1 MTKQQAEKK
10 TVKFE
15 TEVSKLLDIVANSL
29 YTEKEIFLRELISNS
44 SDACE
49 KLRYVSQTDS
59 KAPKTNKFQIRIH
72 LNEKN
77 KTISIKDNGIGMDD
91 KDMQSNLGTIAKSGT
106 EEFIKKMGDKKGDI
120 NQIGKFGVGFYSSFM
135 VSDQVVVRSKKYD
148 SSSGYLWTS
157 DGKGTFSIEET
168 EYNEIGTEITL
179 SIKKDEKEFLSKYK
193 IEEIIKKYSDFVPFP
208 IFVTSEEDKNDK
220 KKDDKTEEQVNS
232 AEAIWLK
239 DKSKIKK
246 DDYKSFYNQVS
257 NYYDEPLTTI
267 HFKAEGVVNYTA
279 LLYLPKSQPQ
289 DLYHPDRKNKLK
301 LYVNKVFI
309 SDKLDALIPAWL
321 RFVPGVVD
329 TEDLSLNI
337 SREILQNNAVINKIS
352 NAITKRALKE
362 ILELKKKKPD
372 EFKDFWKNFGPV
384 VKEGL
389 YEFND
394 FHDQIFEFSTFNCSE
409 KEEMITLDQYVT
421 DFSNDKKKIYYI
433 SGENK
438 ENLINSPQMELFK
451 NKKIN
456 VLLITDPVD
465 EFWMP
470 MKMKFKDYEF
480 TSITKGEVDIE
491 DKKESKKD
499 KQEPKEDK
507 DFVGFLKDNLKDKV
521 KDVKISKRLTT
532 SASCLVA
539 DENDMDMH
547 LKKLMA
553 ANNQNISDEKRI
565 LEININ
571 HELVNKLKSLDKN
584 QKDKFCEIL
593 YDHAKLMEGESLD
606 DPKKYTNLVS
616 ELFYN
621 RPKILPKIF
630 KFIWLLL
637 F

>member
-135 VSDQVVVRSKKYD
+135 VSDQVVVRSKKYN

-208 IFVTSEEDKNDK
+208 IFVTSEDDKNDN
-220 KKDDKTEEQVNS
+220 KKDDKTEEQVNT

-352 NAITKRALKE
+352 NAITKRVLKE

-409 KEEMITLDQYVT
+409 KKEMITLDQYLT

-480 TSITKGEVDIE
+480 TSITKGEIDIE

-499 KQEPKEDK
+499 KEEPKEDK

-616 ELFYN
+616 ELVS
-621 RPKILPKIF
+621 L
-630 KFIWLLL
+630 
-637 F
+637 

>member
-59 KAPKTNKFQIRIH
+59 SVEKTKQFEIRVHISK
-72 LNEKN
+72 KN
-77 KTISIKDNGIGMDD
+77 KTITIKDNGIGMDE

-106 EEFIKKMGDKKGDI
+106 EDFIKKMGDKKGDI

-135 VSDQVVVRSKKYD
+135 VSDQVVVRSKKYN
-148 SSSGYLWTS
+148 SQEGFLWTS
-157 DGKGTFSIEET
+157 DGKGTFSIEKT
-168 EYNEIGTEITL
+168 NYNNNGTEIVL
-179 SIKKDEKEFLSKYK
+179 SIKKDESEFLSKYR

-208 IFVTSEEDKNDK
+208 IFVSSEEDDKEKKDK
-220 KKDDKTEEQVNS
+220 KEVESQINS

-239 DKSKIKK
+239 DKSKIKEE
-246 DDYKSFYNQVS
+246 DYKNFFNQISNFY
-257 NYYDEPLTTI
+257 DDPLKTI

-309 SDKLDALIPAWL
+309 SDKLESLIPAWL
-321 RFVPGVVD
+321 RFIPGVVD

-352 NAITKRALKE
+352 NAITKRILKE
-362 ILELKKKKPD
+362 ISELKKKKPE
-372 EFKDFWKNFGPV
+372 EFLSFWKNFGPV
-384 VKEGL
+384 IKEGL

-394 FHDQIFEFSTFNCSE
+394 FHDQIFEFTLFHCSE
-409 KEEMITLDQYVT
+409 KNEMISLDEYIS
-421 DFSNDKKKIYYI
+421 DFSNEKKKIYYI

-451 NKKIN
+451 NKNIN

-470 MKMKFKDYEF
+470 MKMKFKEYEF

-491 DKKESKKD
+491 EKSDKSEDIK
-499 KQEPKEDK
+499 EPKENL
-507 DFVGFLKDNLKDKV
+507 DFVAYLKNLLKDKV
-521 KDVKISKRLTT
+521 KDVKVSKRLTT

-571 HELVNKLKSLDKN
+571 HTLVSKVKSLEKS
-584 QKDKFCEIL
+584 QKDKFSEIL
-593 YDHAKLMEGESLD
+593 YDHAKLMEGENLD
-606 DPKKYTNLVS
+606 DPKKYTNLIAELVS
-616 ELFYN
+616 L
-621 RPKILPKIF
+621 
-630 KFIWLLL
+630 
-637 F
+637 

>member
-59 KAPKTNKFQIRIH
+59 TLNKTSKFEIRVHINK
-72 LNEKN
+72 KN
-77 KTISIKDNGIGMDD
+77 KTITITDNGIGMNEE
-91 KDMQSNLGTIAKSGT
+91 DMQSNLGTIAKSGT
-106 EEFIKKMGDKKGDI
+106 EEFIKKMGNKKGDI
-120 NQIGKFGVGFYSSFM
+120 NQIGRFGVGFYSSFM
-135 VSDQVVVRSKKYD
+135 VSDQVVVRSKKYN
-148 SSSGYLWTS
+148 SKNSFLWTS
-157 DGKGTFSIEET
+157 DGKGTFSIENT
-168 EYNEIGTEITL
+168 EYNKNGTEITL
-179 SIKKDEKEFLSKYK
+179 SIKKNENEFLSKYK

-208 IFVTSEEDKNDK
+208 IFVSSDDEKEEK
-220 KKDDKTEEQVNS
+220 EIQVNS
-232 AEAIWLK
+232 AIAIWLK
-239 DKSKIKK
+239 DKSKIKEE
-246 DDYKSFYNQVS
+246 DYKNFYNQTS
-257 NYYDEPLTTI
+257 SFYDEPLKTI
-267 HFKAEGVVNYTA
+267 HFKAEGVVNYTS
-279 LLYLPKSQPQ
+279 LLFLPKSQPQ
-289 DLYHPDRKNKLK
+289 DLYHPDRKNNLK

-321 RFVPGVVD
+321 RFIPGVVD

-352 NAITKRALKE
+352 SALTKRVLKE
-362 ILELKKKKPD
+362 ISELKNKKYD
-372 EFKDFWKNFGPV
+372 DFKNFWMNFGPV
-384 VKEGL
+384 IKEGL

-394 FHDQIFEFSTFNCSE
+394 FHDQIFNFAMFNSSE
-409 KEEMITLDQYVT
+409 TDEMISLDDYISKY
-421 DFSNDKKKIYYI
+421 SNDKKKIYYI

-438 ENLINSPQMELFK
+438 ENLMNSPQMELFK

-456 VLLITDPVD
+456 VLLVTDPVD

-470 MKMKFKDYEF
+470 MKMKFKDFEF

-491 DKKESKKD
+491 ENSKKNNESKESK
-499 KQEPKEDK
+499 EVS
-507 DFVGFLKDNLKDKV
+507 DFIKYLKVHLKDKV

-565 LEININ
+565 LEINID
-571 HELVNKLKSLDKN
+571 HSLVSKVQTLNKE
-584 QKDKFCEIL
+584 QKDKFSEIL
-593 YDHAKLMEGESLD
+593 YDHAKLMEGENLD
-606 DPKKYTNLVS
+606 DPKKYTNLIA
-616 ELFYN
+616 ELV
-621 RPKILPKIF
+621 IL
-630 KFIWLLL
+630 
-637 F
+637 

>member
-59 KAPKTNKFQIRIH
+59 SVEKTKQFEIRVHI
-72 LNEKN
+72 NEKN
-77 KTISIKDNGIGMDD
+77 KTITIKDNGIGMDE

-106 EEFIKKMGDKKGDI
+106 EDFIKKMGDKKGDI

-135 VSDQVVVRSKKYD
+135 VSDQVVVRSKKYN
-148 SSSGYLWTS
+148 SQEGFLWTS
-157 DGKGTFSIEET
+157 DGKGTFSIEKT
-168 EYNEIGTEITL
+168 NYNNNGTEIVL
-179 SIKKDEKEFLSKYK
+179 SIKKDESEFLSKYR

-208 IFVTSEEDKNDK
+208 IFVSSEEDDKEKKDK
-220 KKDDKTEEQVNS
+220 KEVESQINS

-239 DKSKIKK
+239 DKSKIKEE
-246 DDYKSFYNQVS
+246 DYKNFFNQISNFY
-257 NYYDEPLTTI
+257 DDPLKTI

-309 SDKLDALIPAWL
+309 SDKLESLIPAWL
-321 RFVPGVVD
+321 RFIPGVVD

-352 NAITKRALKE
+352 NAITKRILKE
-362 ILELKKKKPD
+362 ITELKKKKPD
-372 EFKDFWKNFGPV
+372 EFLSFWKNFGPV
-384 VKEGL
+384 IKEGL

-394 FHDQIFEFSTFNCSE
+394 FHDQIFEFTLFHCSE
-409 KEEMITLDQYVT
+409 KNEMISLDEYIS
-421 DFSNDKKKIYYI
+421 DFSNEKKKIYYI

-451 NKKIN
+451 NKNIN
-456 VLLITDPVD
+456 VLLIIDPVD

-470 MKMKFKDYEF
+470 MKMKFKEYEF

-491 DKKESKKD
+491 EKSDKSEDIK
-499 KQEPKEDK
+499 EPKENL
-507 DFVGFLKDNLKDKV
+507 DFVAYLKDLLKDKV
-521 KDVKISKRLTT
+521 KDVKVSKRLTT

-571 HELVNKLKSLDKN
+571 HTLVSKVKSLEKS
-584 QKDKFCEIL
+584 QKDKFSEIL
-593 YDHAKLMEGESLD
+593 YDHAKLMEGENLD
-606 DPKKYTNLVS
+606 DPKKYTNLIAELVS
-616 ELFYN
+616 L
-621 RPKILPKIF
+621 
-630 KFIWLLL
+630 
-637 F
+637 

>member
-352 NAITKRALKE
+352 NAITKRVLKE
-362 ILELKKKKPD
+362 ILELQKKKPD

-409 KEEMITLDQYVT
+409 KEEMITLNQYVT

-499 KQEPKEDK
+499 KEEPKEDK

-606 DPKKYTNLVS
+606 DQKKYTNLVS
-616 ELFYN
+616 ELVS
-621 RPKILPKIF
+621 L
-630 KFIWLLL
+630 
-637 F
+637 

>member
-179 SIKKDEKEFLSKYK
+179 SIKNDEKEFLSKYK

-352 NAITKRALKE
+352 NAITKRVLKE

-499 KQEPKEDK
+499 KEEPKEDK

-616 ELFYN
+616 ELVS
-621 RPKILPKIF
+621 L
-630 KFIWLLL
+630 
-637 F
+637 

>member
-49 KLRYVSQTDS
+49 KLRYISQTDS
-59 KAPKTNKFQIRIH
+59 SVEKTKQFEIRVHI
-72 LNEKN
+72 NEKN
-77 KTISIKDNGIGMDD
+77 KTITIKDNGIGMDE

-106 EEFIKKMGDKKGDI
+106 EDFIKKMGDKKGDI

-135 VSDQVVVRSKKYD
+135 VSDQVVVRSKKYN
-148 SSSGYLWTS
+148 SQEGFLWTS
-157 DGKGTFSIEET
+157 DGKGTFSIEKT
-168 EYNEIGTEITL
+168 NYNNNGTEIVL
-179 SIKKDEKEFLSKYK
+179 SIKKNESEFLSKYR

-208 IFVTSEEDKNDK
+208 IFVSSEEDDKEKKDK
-220 KKDDKTEEQVNS
+220 KEVESQINS

-239 DKSKIKK
+239 NKSKIKEE
-246 DDYKSFYNQVS
+246 DYKNFFNQISNFY
-257 NYYDEPLTTI
+257 DDPLKTI

-279 LLYLPKSQPQ
+279 LLFLPKSQPQ

-309 SDKLDALIPAWL
+309 SDKLESLIPAWL
-321 RFVPGVVD
+321 RFIPGVVD

-352 NAITKRALKE
+352 NAITKRILKE
-362 ILELKKKKPD
+362 ISELKKKKPE
-372 EFKDFWKNFGPV
+372 EFLSFWKNFGPV
-384 VKEGL
+384 IKEGL

-394 FHDQIFEFSTFNCSE
+394 FHDQIFEFTLFHCSE
-409 KEEMITLDQYVT
+409 KNEMISLDEYIS
-421 DFSNDKKKIYYI
+421 DFSNEKKKIYYI

-451 NKKIN
+451 NKNIN

-470 MKMKFKDYEF
+470 MKMKFKEYEF

-491 DKKESKKD
+491 EKSDKSEDIK
-499 KQEPKEDK
+499 EPKENL
-507 DFVGFLKDNLKDKV
+507 DFVAYLKDLLKDKV
-521 KDVKISKRLTT
+521 KDVKVSKRLTT

-571 HELVNKLKSLDKN
+571 HTLVSKVKSLEKS
-584 QKDKFCEIL
+584 QKDKFSEIL
-593 YDHAKLMEGESLD
+593 YDHAKLMEGENLD
-606 DPKKYTNLVS
+606 DPKKYTNLIAELVS
-616 ELFYN
+616 L
-621 RPKILPKIF
+621 
-630 KFIWLLL
+630 
-637 F
+637 

>member
-352 NAITKRALKE
+352 NAITKRVLKE
-362 ILELKKKKPD
+362 ILELKKKKPI

-499 KQEPKEDK
+499 KEEPKEDK

-616 ELFYN
+616 ELVS
-621 RPKILPKIF
+621 L
-630 KFIWLLL
+630 
-637 F
+637 

>member
-352 NAITKRALKE
+352 NAITKRVLKE

-499 KQEPKEDK
+499 KEDPKEDK

-616 ELFYN
+616 ELVS
-621 RPKILPKIF
+621 L
-630 KFIWLLL
+630 
-637 F
+637 

>member
-257 NYYDEPLTTI
+257 NYYDEPLITI

-352 NAITKRALKE
+352 NAITKRVLKE

-491 DKKESKKD
+491 DKKDSKKD
-499 KQEPKEDK
+499 KEEPKEDK

-616 ELFYN
+616 ELVS
-621 RPKILPKIF
+621 L
-630 KFIWLLL
+630 
-637 F
+637 

>member
-29 YTEKEIFLRELISNS
+29 YTEKEIFLRELVSNS

-106 EEFIKKMGDKKGDI
+106 EDFIKKMGDKKGDI

-168 EYNEIGTEITL
+168 QYNEIGTEITL

-352 NAITKRALKE
+352 NAITKKVLKE

-409 KEEMITLDQYVT
+409 KDEMITLDQYVT
-421 DFSNDKKKIYYI
+421 DFSNDKKRIYYI

-480 TSITKGEVDIE
+480 TSITKGEIDIE

-584 QKDKFCEIL
+584 QKNKFCEIL

-616 ELFYN
+616 ELVS
-621 RPKILPKIF
+621 L
-630 KFIWLLL
+630 
-637 F
+637 

>member
-1 MTKQQAEKK
+1 
-10 TVKFE
+10 
-15 TEVSKLLDIVANSL
+15 
-29 YTEKEIFLRELISNS
+29 
-44 SDACE
+44 
-49 KLRYVSQTDS
+49 
-59 KAPKTNKFQIRIH
+59 
-72 LNEKN
+72 
-77 KTISIKDNGIGMDD
+77 MDD

-329 TEDLSLNI
+329 LSLI
-337 SREILQNNAVINKIS
+337 HI
-352 NAITKRALKE
+352 
-362 ILELKKKKPD
+362 
-372 EFKDFWKNFGPV
+372 
-384 VKEGL
+384 
-389 YEFND
+389 
-394 FHDQIFEFSTFNCSE
+394 
-409 KEEMITLDQYVT
+409 
-421 DFSNDKKKIYYI
+421 
-433 SGENK
+433 
-438 ENLINSPQMELFK
+438 
-451 NKKIN
+451 
-456 VLLITDPVD
+456 
-465 EFWMP
+465 
-470 MKMKFKDYEF
+470 
-480 TSITKGEVDIE
+480 
-491 DKKESKKD
+491 
-499 KQEPKEDK
+499 
-507 DFVGFLKDNLKDKV
+507 
-521 KDVKISKRLTT
+521 
-532 SASCLVA
+532 
-539 DENDMDMH
+539 
-547 LKKLMA
+547 
-553 ANNQNISDEKRI
+553 
-565 LEININ
+565 
-571 HELVNKLKSLDKN
+571 
-584 QKDKFCEIL
+584 
-593 YDHAKLMEGESLD
+593 
-606 DPKKYTNLVS
+606 
-616 ELFYN
+616 
-621 RPKILPKIF
+621 
-630 KFIWLLL
+630 
-637 F
+637 

>member
-29 YTEKEIFLRELISNS
+29 YTEKEIFLRELISNA

-49 KLRYVSQTDS
+49 KLRYVSQSDS
-59 KAPKTNKFQIRIH
+59 SIEKTKQFEIRIH
-72 LNEKN
+72 INEKN
-77 KTISIKDNGIGMDD
+77 KTITIKDNGIGMDES
-91 KDMQSNLGTIAKSGT
+91 DMKSNLGTIAKSGT
-106 EEFIKKMGDKKGDI
+106 EDFIKKMGDKKGDV

-148 SSSGYLWTS
+148 CQDGFLWTS
-157 DGKGTFSIEET
+157 DGKGTFSIENT
-168 EYNEIGTEITL
+168 NYNTNGTEITL
-179 SIKKDEKEFLSKYK
+179 SIKKEENEFLTKHR

-208 IFVTSEEDKNDK
+208 IFVSLEEDKK
-220 KKDDKTEEQVNS
+220 EKKDEKEIESQVNS

-239 DKSKIKK
+239 DKTKIKEE
-246 DDYKSFYNQVS
+246 DYKNFFNQISNFY
-257 NYYDEPLTTI
+257 DDPLKTI

-309 SDKLDALIPAWL
+309 SDKLESLIPAWL
-321 RFVPGVVD
+321 RFIPGVVD

-352 NAITKRALKE
+352 NAITKRILKE
-362 ILELKKKKPD
+362 ISDLKKKNPE
-372 EFKDFWKNFGPV
+372 EFISFWKNFGPV
-384 VKEGL
+384 IKEGL

-394 FHDQIFEFSTFNCSE
+394 FHDQIFEFTLFHCSE
-409 KEEMITLDQYVT
+409 KKEMISLDDYILN
-421 DFSNDKKKIYYI
+421 FSNEKKKIYYI

-470 MKMKFKDYEF
+470 MKMNFKEYEF
-480 TSITKGEVDIE
+480 TSITKGEIDIE
-491 DKKESKKD
+491 EKSDKSQDKE
-499 KQEPKEDK
+499 EPKENL
-507 DFVGFLKDNLKDKV
+507 DFVTYLKDLLKDKV
-521 KDVKISKRLTT
+521 KDVKVSKRLTT

-553 ANNQNISDEKRI
+553 ANNQTISDEKRI
-565 LEININ
+565 LEVNID
-571 HELVNKLKSLDKN
+571 HSLVSKVMSLEKS
-584 QKDKFCEIL
+584 QKDKFGEIL
-593 YDHAKLMEGESLD
+593 YDHAKLMEGENLD
-606 DPKKYTNLVS
+606 DPKKYTNLIAELVS
-616 ELFYN
+616 L
-621 RPKILPKIF
+621 
-630 KFIWLLL
+630 
-637 F
+637 

>member
-135 VSDQVVVRSKKYD
+135 VSDQVIVRSKKYD

-220 KKDDKTEEQVNS
+220 KKDDKSEEQVNS

-352 NAITKRALKE
+352 NAITKRVLKE

-421 DFSNDKKKIYYI
+421 EFSNDKKKIYYI

-499 KQEPKEDK
+499 KEEPKEDK

-606 DPKKYTNLVS
+606 DPKKYTNLLS
-616 ELFYN
+616 ELVS
-621 RPKILPKIF
+621 L
-630 KFIWLLL
+630 
-637 F
+637 

>member
-220 KKDDKTEEQVNS
+220 KKDDKIEEQVNS

-239 DKSKIKK
+239 DKSKIKT

-352 NAITKRALKE
+352 NAITKRVLKE

-409 KEEMITLDQYVT
+409 KEEMITLNQYIT

-465 EFWMP
+465 EFWIP
-470 MKMKFKDYEF
+470 MKIKFKDYEF
-480 TSITKGEVDIE
+480 TSITKGEIDIE

-499 KQEPKEDK
+499 KEEPKEDK

-584 QKDKFCEIL
+584 QKYKFCEIL

-616 ELFYN
+616 ELVS
-621 RPKILPKIF
+621 L
-630 KFIWLLL
+630 
-637 F
+637 

>member
-352 NAITKRALKE
+352 NAITKRVLKE
-362 ILELKKKKPD
+362 ILEFQKKKPD

-499 KQEPKEDK
+499 KEEPKEDK

-616 ELFYN
+616 ELVS
-621 RPKILPKIF
+621 L
-630 KFIWLLL
+630 
-637 F
+637 

>member
-29 YTEKEIFLRELISNS
+29 YTEKEIFLRELISNA

-49 KLRYVSQTDS
+49 KLRYVSQSDS
-59 KAPKTNKFQIRIH
+59 SIEKTKQFEIRIH
-72 LNEKN
+72 INEKN
-77 KTISIKDNGIGMDD
+77 KTITIKDNGIGMDES
-91 KDMQSNLGTIAKSGT
+91 DMKSNLGTIAKSGT
-106 EEFIKKMGDKKGDI
+106 EDFIKKMGDKKGDV

-148 SSSGYLWTS
+148 CQDGFLWTS
-157 DGKGTFSIEET
+157 DGKGTFSIENT
-168 EYNEIGTEITL
+168 NYNTNGTEITL
-179 SIKKDEKEFLSKYK
+179 SIKKEENEFLTKHR

-208 IFVTSEEDKNDK
+208 IFVSLEEDKK
-220 KKDDKTEEQVNS
+220 ERKDEKEIESQVNS

-239 DKSKIKK
+239 DKTKIKEE
-246 DDYKSFYNQVS
+246 DYKNFYNQIS
-257 NYYDEPLTTI
+257 NFYDDPLKTI

-309 SDKLDALIPAWL
+309 SDKLESLIPAWL
-321 RFVPGVVD
+321 RFIPGVVD

-352 NAITKRALKE
+352 NAITKRILKE
-362 ILELKKKKPD
+362 ISDLKKKNPE
-372 EFKDFWKNFGPV
+372 EFISFWKNFGPV
-384 VKEGL
+384 IKEGL

-394 FHDQIFEFSTFNCSE
+394 FHDQIFEFTLFHCSE
-409 KEEMITLDQYVT
+409 KKEMISLDDYILN
-421 DFSNDKKKIYYI
+421 FSNEKKKIYYI

-470 MKMKFKDYEF
+470 MKMNFKEYEF
-480 TSITKGEVDIE
+480 TSITKGEIDIE
-491 DKKESKKD
+491 EKSDKSQDKE
-499 KQEPKEDK
+499 EPKENL
-507 DFVGFLKDNLKDKV
+507 DFVTYLKDLLKDKV
-521 KDVKISKRLTT
+521 KDVKVSKRLTT

-553 ANNQNISDEKRI
+553 ANNQTISDEKRI
-565 LEININ
+565 LEVNIN
-571 HELVNKLKSLDKN
+571 HSLVSKVMSLEKS
-584 QKDKFCEIL
+584 QKDKFGEIL
-593 YDHAKLMEGESLD
+593 YDHAKLMEGENLD
-606 DPKKYTNLVS
+606 DPKRYTNLIAELVS
-616 ELFYN
+616 L
-621 RPKILPKIF
+621 
-630 KFIWLLL
+630 
-637 F
+637 

>member
-29 YTEKEIFLRELISNS
+29 YTEKEIFLRELISNA

-49 KLRYVSQTDS
+49 KLRYVSQSDS
-59 KAPKTNKFQIRIH
+59 SIEKTKQFEIRIH
-72 LNEKN
+72 INEKN
-77 KTISIKDNGIGMDD
+77 KTITIKDNGIGMDES
-91 KDMQSNLGTIAKSGT
+91 DMKSNLGTIAKSGT
-106 EEFIKKMGDKKGDI
+106 EDFIKKIGDKKGDV

-148 SSSGYLWTS
+148 CQDGFLWTS
-157 DGKGTFSIEET
+157 DGKGTFSIENT
-168 EYNEIGTEITL
+168 NYNTNGTEITL
-179 SIKKDEKEFLSKYK
+179 SIKKEENEFLTKHR

-208 IFVTSEEDKNDK
+208 IFVSLEEDKK
-220 KKDDKTEEQVNS
+220 EKKDEKEIESQVNS

-239 DKSKIKK
+239 DKTKIKEE
-246 DDYKSFYNQVS
+246 DYKNFYNQIS
-257 NYYDEPLTTI
+257 NFYDDPLKTI

-309 SDKLDALIPAWL
+309 SDKLESLIPAWL
-321 RFVPGVVD
+321 RFIPGVVD

-352 NAITKRALKE
+352 NAITKRILKE
-362 ILELKKKKPD
+362 ISDLKKKNPE
-372 EFKDFWKNFGPV
+372 EFISFWKNFGPV
-384 VKEGL
+384 IKEGL

-394 FHDQIFEFSTFNCSE
+394 FHDQIFEFTLFHCSE
-409 KEEMITLDQYVT
+409 KKEMISLDDYISN
-421 DFSNDKKKIYYI
+421 FSNEKKKIYYI

-470 MKMKFKDYEF
+470 MKMNFKEYEF
-480 TSITKGEVDIE
+480 TSITKGEIDIE
-491 DKKESKKD
+491 EKSDKSQDKE
-499 KQEPKEDK
+499 EPKENL
-507 DFVGFLKDNLKDKV
+507 DFVTYLKDLLKDKV
-521 KDVKISKRLTT
+521 KDVKVSKRLTT

-553 ANNQNISDEKRI
+553 ANNQTISDEKRI
-565 LEININ
+565 LEVNID
-571 HELVNKLKSLDKN
+571 HSLVSKVMSLEKS
-584 QKDKFCEIL
+584 QKDKFGEIL
-593 YDHAKLMEGESLD
+593 YDHAKLMEGENLD
-606 DPKKYTNLVS
+606 DPKKYTNLIAELVS
-616 ELFYN
+616 L
-621 RPKILPKIF
+621 
-630 KFIWLLL
+630 
-637 F
+637 

>member
-135 VSDQVVVRSKKYD
+135 VSDQVVVISKKYD

-220 KKDDKTEEQVNS
+220 KKDNKSEEQVNS

-267 HFKAEGVVNYTA
+267 HFKAEGVLNYTA

-352 NAITKRALKE
+352 NAITKRVLKE

-480 TSITKGEVDIE
+480 TSITKGEIDIE

-499 KQEPKEDK
+499 KEEPKENK

-616 ELFYN
+616 ELVT
-621 RPKILPKIF
+621 L
-630 KFIWLLL
+630 
-637 F
+637 

>member
-157 DGKGTFSIEET
+157 DGKGTFSIEEM

-352 NAITKRALKE
+352 NAITKRVLKE

-499 KQEPKEDK
+499 KEEPKEDK

-616 ELFYN
+616 ELVS
-621 RPKILPKIF
+621 L
-630 KFIWLLL
+630 
-637 F
+637 

>member
-352 NAITKRALKE
+352 NAITKRVLKE

-394 FHDQIFEFSTFNCSE
+394 FHEQIFEFSTFNCSE
-409 KEEMITLDQYVT
+409 K
-421 DFSNDKKKIYYI
+421 
-433 SGENK
+433 
-438 ENLINSPQMELFK
+438 
-451 NKKIN
+451 
-456 VLLITDPVD
+456 
-465 EFWMP
+465 
-470 MKMKFKDYEF
+470 
-480 TSITKGEVDIE
+480 
-491 DKKESKKD
+491 
-499 KQEPKEDK
+499 
-507 DFVGFLKDNLKDKV
+507 
-521 KDVKISKRLTT
+521 
-532 SASCLVA
+532 
-539 DENDMDMH
+539 
-547 LKKLMA
+547 
-553 ANNQNISDEKRI
+553 
-565 LEININ
+565 
-571 HELVNKLKSLDKN
+571 
-584 QKDKFCEIL
+584 
-593 YDHAKLMEGESLD
+593 
-606 DPKKYTNLVS
+606 
-616 ELFYN
+616 
-621 RPKILPKIF
+621 
-630 KFIWLLL
+630 
-637 F
+637 

>member
-352 NAITKRALKE
+352 NAITKRVLKE

-499 KQEPKEDK
+499 KEEPKEDK

-584 QKDKFCEIL
+584 RKDKFCEIL

-606 DPKKYTNLVS
+606 APKKYTNLVS
-616 ELFYN
+616 ELVS
-621 RPKILPKIF
+621 L
-630 KFIWLLL
+630 
-637 F
+637 

>member
-157 DGKGTFSIEET
+157 DGKGTFSIEKT

-179 SIKKDEKEFLSKYK
+179 LIKKDEKEFLSKYK

-352 NAITKRALKE
+352 TAITKRVLKE

-409 KEEMITLDQYVT
+409 KEEMITLNQYVT

-499 KQEPKEDK
+499 KEEPKEDK

-616 ELFYN
+616 ELVS
-621 RPKILPKIF
+621 L
-630 KFIWLLL
+630 
-637 F
+637 

>member
-91 KDMQSNLGTIAKSGT
+91 IDMQSNLGTIAKSGT

-135 VSDQVVVRSKKYD
+135 VSDQVVVRSKKYN
-148 SSSGYLWTS
+148 SSSSYLWTS

-220 KKDDKTEEQVNS
+220 KKDDKIEEQVNS

-257 NYYDEPLTTI
+257 SYYDEPLTTI

-352 NAITKRALKE
+352 NAITKRVLKE

-421 DFSNDKKKIYYI
+421 EFSNDKKKIYYI

-499 KQEPKEDK
+499 KEEPKEDK

-616 ELFYN
+616 ELVS
-621 RPKILPKIF
+621 L
-630 KFIWLLL
+630 
-637 F
+637 

>member
-29 YTEKEIFLRELISNS
+29 YTEKEIFLRELISNA

-49 KLRYVSQTDS
+49 KLRYISQTDS
-59 KAPKTNKFQIRIH
+59 TVKKVEKFEIRIH

-77 KTISIKDNGIGMDD
+77 KTITIKDNGIGMDEV
-91 KDMQSNLGTIAKSGT
+91 DMQSNLGTIAKSGT
-106 EEFIKKMGDKKGDI
+106 EDFIKKLGDKKGDI

-148 SSSGYLWTS
+148 SETGYLWTS
-157 DGKGTFSIEET
+157 DGKGTFTIESTDYKET
-168 EYNEIGTEITL
+168 GTEITL
-179 SIKKDEKEFLSKYK
+179 SIKKDESEFLSKWRL
-193 IEEIIKKYSDFVPFP
+193 EEIVKKYSDFVPFS
-208 IFVTSEEDKNDK
+208 IYVSAEEDKK
-220 KKDDKTEEQVNS
+220 EKDHKEEQVNS

-239 DKSKIKK
+239 DKSKIK
-246 DDYKSFYNQVS
+246 DEEYKSFYNQTS
-257 NYYDEPLTTI
+257 SYYDEPLKSI

-321 RFVPGVVD
+321 RFIPGVVD

-352 NAITKRALKE
+352 NAITKRILKE
-362 ILELKKKKPD
+362 ISDLKKKNPD
-372 EFKDFWKNFGPV
+372 EFKVFWKNFGPV

-394 FHDQIFEFSTFNCSE
+394 FHNQIFEFAVFNCSE
-409 KEEMITLDQYVT
+409 KADMITLDEYIN

-438 ENLINSPQMELFK
+438 ENLLNSPQMELFK
-451 NKKIN
+451 NEKIN

-470 MKMKFKDYEF
+470 MKMKFKEYEF
-480 TSITKGEVDIE
+480 TSITKGDVDIGE
-491 DKKESKKD
+491 KTKSSKD
-499 KQEPKEDK
+499 KVEPKEDK
-507 DFVGFLKDNLKDKV
+507 DFIAYLKDHLKDKV

-565 LEININ
+565 LEINID
-571 HELVNKLKSLDKN
+571 HTLVNKVKSLDKD
-584 QKDKFCEIL
+584 QKDRFSEIL
-593 YDHAKLMEGESLD
+593 YDHAKLMEGENLD
-606 DPKKYTNLVS
+606 DPKKYTNLIS
-616 ELFYN
+616 ELVS
-621 RPKILPKIF
+621 L
-630 KFIWLLL
+630 
-637 F
+637 

>member
-49 KLRYVSQTDS
+49 KLRYISQTDS
-59 KAPKTNKFQIRIH
+59 SVEKTKQFEIRVHI
-72 LNEKN
+72 NEKN
-77 KTISIKDNGIGMDD
+77 KTITIKDNGIGMDE

-106 EEFIKKMGDKKGDI
+106 EDFIKKMGDKKGDI

-135 VSDQVVVRSKKYD
+135 VSDQVVVRSKKYN
-148 SSSGYLWTS
+148 SQEGFLWTS
-157 DGKGTFSIEET
+157 DGKGTFSIEKT
-168 EYNEIGTEITL
+168 NYNNDGTEIVL
-179 SIKKDEKEFLSKYK
+179 SIKKNESEFLSKYR

-208 IFVTSEEDKNDK
+208 IFVSSEEDDKEKKDK
-220 KKDDKTEEQVNS
+220 KEVESQINS

-239 DKSKIKK
+239 DKSKIKEE
-246 DDYKSFYNQVS
+246 DYKNFFNQISNFY
-257 NYYDEPLTTI
+257 DDPLKTI

-279 LLYLPKSQPQ
+279 LLFLPKSQPQ

-309 SDKLDALIPAWL
+309 SDKLESLIPAWL
-321 RFVPGVVD
+321 RFIPGVVD

-352 NAITKRALKE
+352 NAITKRILKE
-362 ILELKKKKPD
+362 ISELKKKKPE
-372 EFKDFWKNFGPV
+372 EFLSFWKNFGPV
-384 VKEGL
+384 IKEGL

-394 FHDQIFEFSTFNCSE
+394 FHDQIFEFTLFHCSE
-409 KEEMITLDQYVT
+409 KNEMISLDEYIS
-421 DFSNDKKKIYYI
+421 DFSNEKKKIYYI

-451 NKKIN
+451 NKNIN

-470 MKMKFKDYEF
+470 MKMKFKEYEF

-491 DKKESKKD
+491 EKSDKSEDIK
-499 KQEPKEDK
+499 EPKENL
-507 DFVGFLKDNLKDKV
+507 DFVAYLKDLLKDKV
-521 KDVKISKRLTT
+521 KDVKVSKRLTT

-571 HELVNKLKSLDKN
+571 HTLVSKVKSLEKS
-584 QKDKFCEIL
+584 QKDKFSEIL
-593 YDHAKLMEGESLD
+593 YDHAKLMEGENLD
-606 DPKKYTNLVS
+606 DPKKYTNLIAELVS
-616 ELFYN
+616 L
-621 RPKILPKIF
+621 
-630 KFIWLLL
+630 
-637 F
+637 

>member
-208 IFVTSEEDKNDK
+208 IFVISEEDKNDK

-352 NAITKRALKE
+352 NAITKRVLKE

-480 TSITKGEVDIE
+480 TSITKGEIDIE

-499 KQEPKEDK
+499 KEEPKEDK

-593 YDHAKLMEGESLD
+593 YDHAKLMEGENLD

-616 ELFYN
+616 ELVS
-621 RPKILPKIF
+621 L
-630 KFIWLLL
+630 
-637 F
+637 

>member
-352 NAITKRALKE
+352 NAITKRVLKE

-409 KEEMITLDQYVT
+409 KEEMITLDQYLT

-499 KQEPKEDK
+499 KEEPKEDK

-616 ELFYN
+616 ELVS
-621 RPKILPKIF
+621 L
-630 KFIWLLL
+630 
-637 F
+637 

>member
-352 NAITKRALKE
+352 NAITKRVLKE
-362 ILELKKKKPD
+362 ILELQKKKPD

-480 TSITKGEVDIE
+480 TSITKGEIDIE

-499 KQEPKEDK
+499 KEEPKENK

-584 QKDKFCEIL
+584 QKVKFCEIL

-616 ELFYN
+616 ELVS
-621 RPKILPKIF
+621 L
-630 KFIWLLL
+630 
-637 F
+637 